1 MALSKLPEMD
11 VTKVAAGLSRE
22 QREAALAPEPFV
34 RVVAA
39 AGAGKTET
47 LVRRILY
54 LLSTGVEPGEIAA
67 FTYNVRAAE
76 ELKERVYARAEK
88 FLAPGVV
95 RKLGEMFVG
104 TIHAFAAHLLLDHL
118 GYGGFDILDENQ
130 EAALVLQHGRR
141 LGIEGGKGTS
151 SGAGTSCHRRVRIDP
166 LAPVGN

>member
-1 MALSKLPEMD
+1 GAHPRTGRAGASKRWSQMALSKLPEMD

-88 FLAPGVV
+88 FLAPDVV

-104 TIHAFAAHLLLDHL
+104 T
-118 GYGGFDILDENQ
+118 
-130 EAALVLQHGRR
+130 
-141 LGIEGGKGTS
+141 
-151 SGAGTSCHRRVRIDP
+151 
-166 LAPVGN
+166 